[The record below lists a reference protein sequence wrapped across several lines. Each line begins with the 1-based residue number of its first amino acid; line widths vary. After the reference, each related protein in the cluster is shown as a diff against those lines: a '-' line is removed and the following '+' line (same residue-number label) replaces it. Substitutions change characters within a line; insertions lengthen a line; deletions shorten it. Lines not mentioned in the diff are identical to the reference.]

1 MKKNLKGSMMILT
14 RPCRCAKTEK
24 RQMSWEIGTQKLGIR
39 DQFPRQ
45 ASFGLGERN
54 ERGDRF
60 IQWCEDN
67 HLVISNTWFQNR
79 KSRLYTS
86 TSPGDRTKN
95 QIDHICVNQRFKN
108 AVPDCKAFPGADVGS
123 DHAPVVAKFLV
134 RFKKLTVKRT
144 TKKKNYSYL
153 SDQTKL
159 DMENLAGRLWKAE
172 TLFSSEGRNI
182 ESAHEE
188 FKRACKEVE
197 EKYVPTQKRPRNS
210 WITDE
215 ITNLM
220 AERQRKQKHSED
232 YKELDKLITNKCIE
246 AKAEYFDQ
254 QCDEIE
260 ALEKYM
266 PRDHHKR
273 IQLVTGKNRGNKQ
286 ASVLKDK
293 QGNILI
299 DNNDILSRWREYI
312 GELYEDESRTCESI
326 KFEGTLTGE
335 KIMRDEIRYA
345 IKGMKQ
351 NKAAGRDEV
360 PTELIKCLGETGIG
374 MLHHLADEIYE
385 FGEWP
390 KEMMESTFIPL
401 PKKPKA
407 TDCSNFRTISIM
419 NHSTKIILRVIMNR
433 MRQIIHEEVSEMQF
447 GFMPD
452 KGTRNAIYVIKRMQ
466 ERNKEMQKIF
476 YFIDYT
482 KAFDRVEHNILFE
495 ILNDF
500 DFADKDIRVLQSLYF
515 RQQANVRVN
524 NELSDYT
531 DLKRGVRQG
540 CIASPDLFSLYT
552 EMIMRH
558 SDDEPGVNMGGHN
571 INNIR
576 FADDTGLIAG
586 SQEDLQN
593 LLNVINERS
602 EKFGMKINTAK
613 TEVMIMNNWDKEK
626 AEIMLNGVTLK
637 QVEKFKYLGRWIT
650 SDGSCSTDIK
660 CRIAEAKT
668 AFTEMRSILSNLKMP
683 FKLRY
688 RILNCYVIP
697 IMMYGCENWILMKSD
712 IKKVEAAE
720 MWFLRRM
727 QKISWK
733 EKKSNEEIV
742 KSTIGSRN
750 LLAKLMQRQT
760 SYSKF

>member
-1 MKKNLKGSMMILT
+1 MKTSREPANPSNSREHLM
-14 RPCRCAKTEK
+14 
-24 RQMSWEIGTQKLGIR
+24 
-39 DQFPRQ
+39 
-45 ASFGLGERN
+45 GE
-54 ERGDRF
+54 E
-60 IQWCEDN
+60 
-67 HLVISNTWFQNR
+67 
-79 KSRLYTS
+79 
-86 TSPGDRTKN
+86 
-95 QIDHICVNQRFKN
+95 
-108 AVPDCKAFPGADVGS
+108 
-123 DHAPVVAKFLV
+123 
-134 RFKKLTVKRT
+134 
-144 TKKKNYSYL
+144 
-153 SDQTKL
+153 
-159 DMENLAGRLWKAE
+159 
-172 TLFSSEGRNI
+172 
-182 ESAHEE
+182 
-188 FKRACKEVE
+188 
-197 EKYVPTQKRPRNS
+197 
-210 WITDE
+210 
-215 ITNLM
+215 
-220 AERQRKQKHSED
+220 
-232 YKELDKLITNKCIE
+232 
-246 AKAEYFDQ
+246 
-254 QCDEIE
+254 
-260 ALEKYM
+260 
-266 PRDHHKR
+266 
-273 IQLVTGKNRGNKQ
+273 
-286 ASVLKDK
+286 
-293 QGNILI
+293 
-299 DNNDILSRWREYI
+299 
-312 GELYEDESRTCESI
+312 
-326 KFEGTLTGE
+326 
-335 KIMRDEIRYA
+335 IMRDEIRYA

-360 PTELIKCLGETGIG
+360 PTELLKCLRETGIG
-374 MLHHLADEIYE
+374 MLQHLADEIYE

-407 TDCSNFRTISIM
+407 TDCSNFRTVSIM

-433 MRQIIHEEVSEMQF
+433 MRKIIHKEVSEMQY

-466 ERNKEMQKIF
+466 ERNKEMQKKIF
-476 YFIDYT
+476 CCFIDYT
-482 KAFDRVEHNILFE
+482 KAFDRVEHNIFFE
-495 ILNDF
+495 ILNNF

-540 CIASPDLFSLYT
+540 CIASPELFSLYT

-593 LLNVINERS
+593 LLNVIYERS

-637 QVEKFKYLGRWIT
+637 QVEKFKYLGSWIT

-712 IKKVEAAE
+712 IKKLEAAE

-733 EKKSNEEIV
+733 EKKSNEETV
-742 KSTIGSRN
+742 KSAIGSRN
-750 LLAKLMQRQT
+750 LLAKVMQRQT
-760 SYSKF
+760 SFFGHIMRKQGIEQVVTTCKIDGKRKRGRRPTQFLDQIMRWTNSQSVADVMNRVRSRTLTVAKVF